1 MKVLQQFS
9 KDCSGAFF
17 LVENVALIFQQLH
30 IFVSLSMS
38 RNCILNYE
46 KHQFPVLVLGQG
58 SLEYSSSQFG
68 ENCVQKLTMLIFTH
82 CPLIVQQKSLV
93 QASLTARTFNNK
105 SFIFILRQ
113 CKVIAQIDMDFVY
126 LGASLT
132 LS

>member
-1 MKVLQQFS
+1 MVAMPDAVSVAYLRKKWTELTRPFVWAKAFS
-9 KDCSGAFF
+9 
-17 LVENVALIFQQLH
+17 Q
-30 IFVSLSMS
+30 
-38 RNCILNYE
+38 
-46 KHQFPVLVLGQG
+46 
-58 SLEYSSSQFG
+58 EYSSSQFG
-68 ENCVQKLTMLIFTH
+68 ENCIQKLTMLIFTH

-113 CKVIAQIDMDFVY
+113 CKGIAQIDMDFVY